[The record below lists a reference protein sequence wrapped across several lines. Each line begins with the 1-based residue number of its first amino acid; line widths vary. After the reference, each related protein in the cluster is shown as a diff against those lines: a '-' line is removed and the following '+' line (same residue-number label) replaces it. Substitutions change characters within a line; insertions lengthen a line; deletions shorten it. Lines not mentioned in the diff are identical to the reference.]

1 MDLELKDKV
10 VLVTGGASGIGAAIV
25 RAVSDATNIQRA
37 LIVPLV
43 CYVYILSFAART
55 HEA

>member
-10 VLVTGGASGIGAAIV
+10 ILIL
-25 RAVSDATNIQRA
+25 SDATNIQRA

-43 CYVYILSFAART
+43 CYFYILSFALRR